1 MSTTNHRKREWG
13 EYLRPPREPLSHLIS
28 PHTMNPHFP
37 LHNFL
42 FILGG
47 FHDRY
52 AVYLRIH
59 MALISLTSCGMNG
72 SNLSLSA
79 MGVVAPEAGGYA

>member
-1 MSTTNHRKREWG
+1 MSTTNHRKRKWG

-28 PHTMNPHFP
+28 PHTMNAHFP

-47 FHDRY
+47 FHD
-52 AVYLRIH
+52 LCG
-59 MALISLTSCGMNG
+59 LITYPLGLNKSYVLWDQRFQ
-72 SNLSLSA
+72 
-79 MGVVAPEAGGYA
+79 P